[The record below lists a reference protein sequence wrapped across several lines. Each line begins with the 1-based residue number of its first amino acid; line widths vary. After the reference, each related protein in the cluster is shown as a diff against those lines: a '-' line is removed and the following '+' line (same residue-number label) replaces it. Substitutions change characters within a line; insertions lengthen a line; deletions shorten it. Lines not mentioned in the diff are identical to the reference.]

1 MQGETPPGM
10 LLPTR
15 RKAMIMAAVMLAL
28 FLAALDQ
35 TIVAV
40 ALPKVV
46 ADLGGLDLFAW
57 PLTSYLLASTV
68 VFPVVGRLSD
78 MYGRKPFLLI
88 GIVVF
93 LIGSALAGLAG
104 TMSELI
110 GFRAVQ
116 GLGAGLIMAN
126 AFAVLGDLF
135 SPAERGRWIGLFAA
149 VWALASVIGPLAGG
163 TITDELS
170 WRWVFFINIPVGAL
184 AIPFVLWQLPWFRSG
199 IKGRID
205 YLGSALLVA
214 GAVPLMLALSWAGNQ
229 FGWGEF
235 PVVLSFALAGVFIVG
250 FIYVQARMG
259 DDAVL
264 PLALF
269 RNRVF
274 LVATA
279 VAMIVGVVL
288 FSAAQFIPLFLQGA
302 QGATATNSG
311 LVTLP
316 FALAFVAASVVGG
329 QAVSRTGR
337 FRPIALFGGGLVVS
351 GCLLIWTLD
360 LDSSKNL
367 TRGYMAVLGVGLG
380 LVMPM
385 FALAVQNAVPY
396 RLLGVASASN
406 QFFRQI
412 AGTMG
417 VAIFGSVMVTQ
428 FASRLSAAFPTG
440 LEELK
445 QTPQILL
452 DSERLESFRA
462 SVEADD
468 PGTSVAVVR
477 AAQEALGSSVTDLFL
492 VAAILSAVAVGFI
505 LLTPKVRMRTRDD
518 LLGTKSDADSDAPPP
533 ASPDADIAAE
543 SAAEPVAEPAA
554 EVVAATVVVDQ
565 TSRRT
570 PLPVPVRVGD
580 DGLPVRAGVGRR
592 SAVLS
597 AAFAGLVLGLL
608 AAIVPRDEADGRGS
622 SRRRTL
628 LSVVGDARREIARA
642 LATEPP
648 PPPPSR
654 TERLLGRIDDALY
667 AADESET
674 MASLRAG
681 RRQARRTVRTTRR
694 RLADTIDVR
703 RDPRDGR
710 RGRRGPP

>member
-1 MQGETPPGM
+1 MHGETPPGM

-15 RKAMIMAAVMLAL
+15 RKAMIMAAVMLAM

-93 LIGSALAGLAG
+93 LIGSALAGVSG

-110 GFRAVQ
+110 GFRAIQ

-149 VWALASVIGPLAGG
+149 VWALASVVGPLAGG

-170 WRWVFFINIPVGAL
+170 WRWVFYINIPIGAL
-184 AIPFVLWQLPWFRSG
+184 AIPFVVWQLPWFRSA
-199 IKGRID
+199 IKGRVD
-205 YLGSALLVA
+205 YRGGLLLVA
-214 GAVPLMLALSWAGNQ
+214 AGVPLMLGLSWAGNQ
-229 FGWGEF
+229 FGWGEY
-235 PVVLSFALAGVFIVG
+235 PVLLSFVLAGVFTAL
-250 FIYVQARMG
+250 FIFVEARMG

-264 PLALF
+264 PLVLF

-288 FSAAQFIPLFLQGA
+288 FSVAQFIPLFLQGA

-316 FALAFVAASVVGG
+316 FAFGIVVGSVVGG
-329 QAVSRTGR
+329 QIVSRTGR
-337 FRPIALFGGGLVVS
+337 FRPIALFGAGLLVL
-351 GCLLIWTLD
+351 GCLLLWTLD

-367 TRGYMAVLGVGLG
+367 TRAYMTVLGLG
-380 LVMPM
+380 LGMVMPM

-396 RLLGVASASN
+396 RFLGVASASN

-440 LEELK
+440 IEELK

-452 DSERLESFRA
+452 DPDRLDRFRA

-468 PGTSVAVVR
+468 PGTSGAVVR

-492 VAAILSAVAVGFI
+492 VAGILAAIAVGVI
-505 LLTPKVRMRTRDD
+505 LLTPQIRMRTRED
-518 LLGTKSDADSDAPPP
+518 LLGEASATRPRSAQPVSEPADDDESDAVGSDDVDSDVACGDEP
-533 ASPDADIAAE
+533 
-543 SAAEPVAEPAA
+543 EPVASFASGEGPLIP
-554 EVVAATVVVDQ
+554 DRLR
-565 TSRRT
+565 SRA
-570 PLPVPVRVGD
+570 D
-580 DGLPVRAGVGRR
+580 GVGRR
-592 SAVLS
+592 SLGLGRGSVFLASV
-597 AAFAGLVLGLL
+597 AGLVIGLL
-608 AAIVPRDEADGRGS
+608 AAVVPRDGRDADGRY
-622 SRRRTL
+622 RRRTL
-628 LSVVGDARREIARA
+628 LRVVEDARREISRA
-642 LATEPP
+642 LASEPV

-654 TERLLGRIDDALY
+654 AERWMDRVDDALFTV
-667 AADESET
+667 DESEA

-681 RRQARRTVRTTRR
+681 RRRVRRTTRSAR
-694 RLADTIDVR
+694 HRLADAIDVR
-703 RDPRDGR
+703 RDPRR
-710 RGRRGPP
+710 RS